1 MKNRW
6 LGHQTHVIRT
16 VCNYRSEPFAVDG
29 RTIEPMGYVL
39 FGPDA
44 VRRDRPET
52 WFHIIGGNAT
62 KAGLTADM
70 EALKDAGFGGIQFF
84 HGQFG
89 EAEAWD
95 GVPEQIPCLSAKW
108 DDLVA
113 QLLRAHVGACA
124 RERAFRG
131 VRDCVRRRNPRRHP

>member
-1 MKNRW
+1 MINVRAAISACVVLW
-6 LGHQTHVIRT
+6 VSLAVLAHEAVGQ
-16 VCNYRSEPFAVDG
+16 RSPADVN
-29 RTIEPMGYVL
+29 
-39 FGPDA
+39 
-44 VRRDRPET
+44 RPET

-95 GVPEQIPCLSAKW
+95 GVTEQIPCLSAKW

-113 QLLRAHVGACA
+113 HLAGEC
-124 RERAFRG
+124 ERLGLSFKMQNCPGWSMSGGPWIAPSNAMRKL
-131 VRDCVRRRNPRRHP
+131 V